1 MDHSGK
7 VESLPDYV
15 KRVMA
20 EKGLKP
26 IDVQA
31 RSDKK
36 IADAYV
42 AKIVSG
48 KAKYPSVVKLQ
59 ALAAGLGVDEDELF
73 YVARGIA
80 SRGKRAAS
88 ADPWP
93 SAILIKAMG
102 KIVSNPDLTRIVQI
116 LLRAKPDKVK
126 SVLKSLEE

>member
-1 MDHSGK
+1 MNHSRK

-15 KRVMA
+15 KRVMH

-26 IDVQA
+26 IDVQS
-31 RSDKK
+31 RSNKK

-48 KAKYPSVVKLQ
+48 KARYPSVVKLQ

-73 YVARGIA
+73 YVARGVA
-80 SRGKRAAS
+80 SRKKQAAGG
-88 ADPWP
+88 DPWP
-93 SAILIKAMG
+93 SKILLKAMG

-116 LLRAKPDKVK
+116 LLRAKPEKVK